1 LNNHN
6 VAGVNE
12 THCAKEV
19 TMPKTKFTIPVHM
32 PLGVEDANK
41 MLLLVLIF
49 EDVYRAVSDVRS
61 LNWKYSLHKV
71 AQQDE
76 LRHLLKTY

>member
-1 LNNHN
+1 
-6 VAGVNE
+6 
-12 THCAKEV
+12 
-19 TMPKTKFTIPVHM
+19 M

-76 LRHLLKTY
+76 LRHLLKTYWVTMQVPSLLTTRLEEATGELWR